1 MLPEELPEPVVP
13 ELFPELLPEE
23 PELFPEE
30 LELVPELLELC
41 PEEPDPEPDGFGASD
56 EVPEEESSMESKPD
70 PEPEKSVAPPEIVS
84 VREGSSGPSSTA
96 AAFVPVLPEPS
107 AAEFPL
113 VLPGR
118 KDPAIGES
126 KMFPASLPVF
136 RAVSERPLTDWD

>member
-23 PELFPEE
+23 PELFPEG
-30 LELVPELLELC
+30 LEFIPELPELF
-41 PEEPDPEPDGFGASD
+41 PEDPDPEPDGFGASD
-56 EVPEEESSMESKPD
+56 EVPEAEPSMELQPD

-96 AAFVPVLPEPS
+96 AAFAPVLPEPP

-118 KDPAIGES
+118 KDPAMGES
-126 KMFPASLPVF
+126 KMFPASLPVI
-136 RAVSERPLTDWD
+136 RAVLECPLTD